1 MTLEEGAK
9 PPPTIYTYVDAGD
22 EAPSPGAHWAVRV
35 QTGPDDPEPR
45 VLAYAVSEL
54 VAKNLVLALKRS
66 RRISLQHAR
75 DAGRWYE
82 EEWVAGRALGERD
95 DG

>member
-1 MTLEEGAK
+1 MTLDEAAS
-9 PPPTIYTYVDAGD
+9 PPPTVYSYVDAGD
-22 EAPSPGAHWAVRV
+22 EAPSPGARWAVRV
-35 QTGPDDPEPR
+35 QTGANDPEPR

-54 VAKNLVLALKRS
+54 VAKNLVLALRRS
-66 RRISLQHAR
+66 QRISLQHAR

-82 EEWVAGRALGERD
+82 EEWLGSQTPGERG